1 MTNTEVEKKSR
12 RETTESAE
20 IVTYLTEQR
29 INLFVQNVRGRIG
42 GDFGNLLSEVLGATP
57 SESDI
62 YLTALLFQTKNSE
75 TGENET
81 KILWTDERPT
91 KFKKKQTSLLHHI
104 DMANP
109 YERSRP
115 DEETTLGDFLNTISI
130 HRFRGREGESVR
142 IKALLSGQNLVQLL
156 LGSILRRAGSTHI
169 MFSLNIE
176 NPNIKNDFVSEDIEI
191 GVTGTVIAERVALLY
206 GCGDPPHDPQ
216 SLSLSLSPN
225 NTTDVLE
232 KLLTRIYLPTIP
244 AKPQ

>member
-29 INLFVQNVRGRIG
+29 INLFVQNVRERIG

-91 KFKKKQTSLLHHI
+91 KFKKNKQAYYIT
-104 DMANP
+104 
-109 YERSRP
+109 
-115 DEETTLGDFLNTISI
+115 
-130 HRFRGREGESVR
+130 
-142 IKALLSGQNLVQLL
+142 
-156 LGSILRRAGSTHI
+156 
-169 MFSLNIE
+169 
-176 NPNIKNDFVSEDIEI
+176 
-191 GVTGTVIAERVALLY
+191 
-206 GCGDPPHDPQ
+206 
-216 SLSLSLSPN
+216 
-225 NTTDVLE
+225 
-232 KLLTRIYLPTIP
+232 
-244 AKPQ
+244 